1 MLFWYGCIHVNEP
14 FGEERIVTLAFTAH
28 FGTSTTRRSKSKSR
42 LFTSSSEE
50 AEPELP
56 WILLAGGEQ
65 TIRNR
70 IGKFLAKEGG
80 LRVTGVA
87 DAKSVLLICRGTV
100 VPKQISDFTN
110 ATNTKYPDCLIVDA
124 HLSGSLDG
132 MQLLKLI
139 RSDQSLK
146 YIPILLLLDRGRVG
160 TEELDADAYLS
171 KPFDLE
177 ELLSLVDGL
186 LKRSKGKSL
195 TTHESDDTT
204 MEVNELRQELAE
216 IKRLLITSGF
226 SAKDLR
232 TEPDSTGSIQ
242 DDLALIKET
251 VLNGRMHMHS
261 NVTKLNEEISQDP
274 AVVPNDDATSA
285 VFGPG
290 VSYFFLRTIPHKRM
304 VR

>member
-1 MLFWYGCIHVNEP
+1 MLHVLFWYGCIHISEL
-14 FGEERIVTLAFTAH
+14 FGEGRIVTLAFTAH
-28 FGTSTTRRSKSKSR
+28 FGTKSQSGR
-42 LFTSSSEE
+42 LFTSSSDE

-70 IGKFLAKEGG
+70 IGKYLANEGG
-80 LRVTGVA
+80 FRVTGVA

-100 VPKQISDFTN
+100 VPKQISHFTN
-110 ATNTKYPDCLIVDA
+110 ATNTKYPDCVVVDA

-139 RSDQSLK
+139 RSAQSLK

-160 TEELDADAYLS
+160 TDELDADAYLS

-186 LKRSKGKSL
+186 LKRSKGSTL
-195 TTHESDDTT
+195 TTSESDNIT
-204 MEVNELRQELAE
+204 MEVNELRRELAE
-216 IKRLLITSGF
+216 IKRLLMTSGF
-226 SAKDLR
+226 SAHAESK
-232 TEPDSTGSIQ
+232 STGSIQ

-251 VLNGRMHMHS
+251 VLNGRMHMHP
-261 NVTKLNEEISQDP
+261 NVTKLDEEIQAP

-285 VFGPG
+285 VFSPG
-290 VSYFFLRTIPHKRM
+290 V
-304 VR
+304 